1 MDLDFC
7 GVFIP
12 FEQVETF
19 TKRGNM
25 KQYKLQDIRNI
36 GIVGHGGSG
45 KTSLAESMLFLTGVS
60 DRLGK
65 VGDAS
70 SVMDNDPDEI
80 KRGHSLSS
88 SLAYCEF
95 NSTKINL
102 IDTPGSSNFIS
113 DTPAVLR
120 VVDGLVFVVS
130 APEGLQFY
138 TEKIWKWA
146 DEWELP
152 RIIFLN
158 KMDHERAN
166 TGPVIDAIKT
176 KFKKT
181 PVFIHL
187 PQGTGENFSGIV
199 DLIENKYFS
208 YNKGGDGKGKQGEV
222 PAEVSEEME
231 ISHAELMEAVAE
243 VDDELIE
250 KYLESGELT
259 EEEFSRGLKEGIEN
273 GQLIPVLCG
282 SALQNIGTDLL
293 LEAAVKYLPSPE
305 NRVPVTARK
314 ADDDSEIKR
323 SAGGGDPTS
332 ALVFKTVA
340 DPYAGKLTLF
350 RTFSGTIKGDSS
362 IYNTTQGVSERVG
375 QLYMLQGKK
384 QVPVAEVPEGE
395 IGTVAKLKQTVTG
408 DTFSDSDEKVIFN
421 PIQFPLPVF
430 SRALLPKT
438 RADEEKISQ
447 ALQRLTEEDPT
458 LKVERNSQTG
468 ELLISGLGQVHFDVS
483 LEKLKA
489 RFGVEVDVKA
499 PQIPYREAIKGT
511 TKVQGKYKKQ
521 TGGKGQFGDTWIEIS
536 PLKRGEG
543 FVFENKIVGGAIPKT
558 YIPAVEKGIQEAMA
572 GGIIAHYPMVDVKV
586 SLYDGSYH
594 NVDSSEMAFKIAGSL
609 GFKKG
614 VPDCRPILIEPIMN
628 MEIVVP
634 NDQVG
639 DVMGDLNAKRG
650 KIQGIDPGEDTQTI
664 RAHVP
669 MAEVLNYAADITS
682 LTGGRGMFV
691 MEFDHYEDVPDHL
704 MKKIIDEANQN
715 FEEKH

>member
-1 MDLDFC
+1 
-7 GVFIP
+7 
-12 FEQVETF
+12 
-19 TKRGNM
+19 M
-25 KQYKLQDIRNI
+25 KKYKLQDIRNI
-36 GIVGHGGSG
+36 GFVGHGGSG
-45 KTSLAESMLFLTGVS
+45 KTSLAESVLFLTGVS

-70 SVMDNDPDEI
+70 SVMDYDPDEI
-80 KRGHSLSS
+80 KRGHSISS
-88 SLAYCEF
+88 SIAFCEF

-102 IDTPGSSNFIS
+102 IDTPGSNNFIA
-113 DTPAVLR
+113 DTPATLR
-120 VVDGLVFVVS
+120 VVDGLVFVIS
-130 APEGLQFY
+130 AVEGVQFY

-146 DEWELP
+146 DELELP

-166 TGPVIDAIKT
+166 TAPILEAIKT
-176 KFKKT
+176 KLKKT
-181 PVFIHL
+181 PIYIHL
-187 PQGTGENFSGIV
+187 PQGTGEKFSGIV
-199 DLIENKYFS
+199 DLIENKFFS
-208 YNKGGDGKGKQGEV
+208 YAKGGNGKGKPGSV
-222 PAEVSEEME
+222 PADLSDEME

-259 EEEFSRGLKEGIEN
+259 EEEFSLGLKEGIQK

-282 SALQNIGTDLL
+282 SALDNVGVDLL
-293 LEAAVKYLPSPE
+293 LQAAVKYLPSPE
-305 NRVPVTARK
+305 NRVPVMATK
-314 ADDDSEIKR
+314 VKDDGEVTR
-323 SAGGGDPTS
+323 SANDPAS

-362 IYNTTQGVSERVG
+362 IYNTTQEISERVG

-384 QVPVAEVPEGE
+384 QISVSEVSAGD

-408 DTFSDSDEKVIFN
+408 DSFSDIDEKVVFP
-421 PIQFPLPVF
+421 PIVFPLPVF
-430 SRALLPKT
+430 SRALVPKT
-438 RADEEKISQ
+438 HADEEKISH
-447 ALQRLTEEDPT
+447 ALQRLTEEDGT
-458 LKVERNSQTG
+458 LRVERNPQTS

-483 LEKLKA
+483 LEKLKT

-499 PQIPYREAIKGT
+499 PQIPYRETIKGS

-543 FVFENKIVGGAIPKT
+543 FVFEDKITGGAIPKT
-558 YIPAVEKGIQEAMA
+558 YIPAVEKGIEEAMA
-572 GGIIAHYPMVDVKV
+572 NGVIAHYPMIDVKV
-586 SLYDGSYH
+586 KLYDGSYH

-614 VPDCRPILIEPIMN
+614 IPDCRPILIEPVMN

-650 KIQGIDPGEDTQTI
+650 KIQGIDPEENSQTI

-669 MAEVLNYAADITS
+669 MAEVLNYAADLTS
-682 LTGGRGMFV
+682 MTGGRGMFV

-704 MKKIIDEANQN
+704 MKKIIDSANQN